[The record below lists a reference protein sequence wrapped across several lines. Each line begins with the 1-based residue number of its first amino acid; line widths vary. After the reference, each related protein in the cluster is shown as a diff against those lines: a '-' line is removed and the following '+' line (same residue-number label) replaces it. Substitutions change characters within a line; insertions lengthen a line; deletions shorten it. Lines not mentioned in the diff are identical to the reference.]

1 MKKSALYFCALT
13 LFSMAASS
21 LAATVTNPLIYS
33 DVPDISVMRV
43 EDKYYMV
50 STTMHLNPGAP
61 IMESTDLANWRTIN
75 YAHQKLGDNDLLN
88 LTNGK
93 STYGDGSWASSIR
106 YKDGVYYVLTPGR
119 STNKTHLYRTKDIVN
134 GPWTETLLPFYHDP
148 SLHLEDD
155 GRAFIIY
162 GNTNISIV
170 ELNSDLSGIKAGGM
184 NKVLVK
190 DPAGQVA
197 GSDFW
202 LKAEGSHLEK
212 INGMYYLFNI
222 CTPAGKGRTETVFR
236 SKTLD
241 GNYEGKIFLQD
252 QGVAQGNIFD
262 TPDGNWYAMLFQD
275 CGAVG
280 RVPWLMP
287 MKWVDGWPVVD
298 GGKAPK
304 TIDLPNAQMPG
315 YNMVTSDE
323 FDEDALPLEWEWN
336 HNPDN
341 ARWSLKDRPG
351 FMRITTGRVDADIM
365 NVRNQLGQRTFG
377 PKSSAWIS
385 MDVSNMKDGD
395 IAGISAFQKNYAY
408 VAVKMTGTEKKF
420 IMVNADGGTAKE
432 IASVPFTGT
441 TAYLRVDC
449 DFTNKTDK
457 ATFQYSTD
465 GTTWKALGNTLSM
478 SYTIPHFMGYRF
490 QMFNQATKAAGGY
503 VDIDWF
509 KVGADI
515 NSEIWLNA
523 AQDTTPQTPYDP
535 AAAEGGEPKAAALPG
550 IIQVENY
557 DVGGQNKSYYD
568 ADFENKGGEYRKD
581 AVDIVK
587 INCEAGTTVAET
599 AAANQNCFAV
609 GYTNPG
615 EWLEYT
621 INIATA
627 GEYFFKARVASGS
640 DASSF
645 QLSLD
650 DKIISDTI
658 TVPKGADWDT
668 YTIIDGKTAKMDAGE
683 HVLRLT
689 ITGAFANIDWI
700 QFAQTEDELKDEN
713 ESSSEESQNGQ
724 QNVNQTGDET
734 LTGEDDSPDNSE
746 NQTAIGYSVNLDV
759 STAGCYKVYNM
770 RGRLIGQ
777 VNAMSVAD
785 VQNRIRGMSLD
796 AGVYMVNGPA
806 GSAFAMRIR

>member
-1 MKKSALYFCALT
+1 MKKSIMISAAFWMAV
-13 LFSMAASS
+13 SAAS
-21 LAATVTNPLIYS
+21 LNAATVTNPLIYA

-43 EDKYYMV
+43 ENKYYMV

-75 YAHQKLGDNDLLN
+75 YAHQKLGDNDMLN
-88 LTNGK
+88 LANGK

-162 GNTNISIV
+162 GNTNISII
-170 ELNSDLSGIKAGGM
+170 ELNADMTGIKQGGM
-184 NKVLVK
+184 NKVLVR
-190 DPAGQVA
+190 DPAAQVA
-197 GSDFW
+197 GNDFW
-202 LKAEGSHLEK
+202 LRAEGSHLEK

-222 CTPAGKGRTETVFR
+222 CSPASHGRTEIVFR

-241 GNYEGKIFLQD
+241 GNYEGRIFLQD

-262 TPDGNWYAMLFQD
+262 TPDGKWYAMLFQD

-287 MKWVDGWPVVD
+287 MKWVDGWPVVE

-304 TIDLPNAQMPG
+304 TIELPNGQMPG

-323 FDEDALPLEWEWN
+323 FEEDKLPLEWEWN

-341 ARWSLKDRPG
+341 AHWSLSARKG
-351 FMRITTGRVDADIM
+351 FMRITTGRVDANIM

-395 IAGISAFQKNYAY
+395 IAGISAFQKNYGY
-408 VAVKMTGTEKKF
+408 IAVKMNGNEKKF
-420 IMVNADGGTAKE
+420 IMVNAGGGNPSE
-432 IASVPFTGT
+432 VASAPLSGN
-441 TAYLRVDC
+441 TAYLRIDC

-457 ATFQYSTD
+457 ATFHYSTD
-465 GTTWKALGNTLSM
+465 GKSWKQLGNTLSM

-503 VDIDWF
+503 VDFDWF
-509 KVGADI
+509 KIGNDI

-523 AQDTTPQTPYDP
+523 AQDTTPQTPY
-535 AAAEGGEPKAAALPG
+535 AEEGKEAKPIALPG
-550 IIQVENY
+550 IIQAENY

-568 ADFENKGGEYRKD
+568 SDFENNGGEYRKD

-587 INCEAGTTVAET
+587 IDCEAD
-599 AAANQNCFAV
+599 AANSGVSSNANGCFAV
-609 GYTNPG
+609 GYTNVG

-621 INIATA
+621 VNVTEAK
-627 GEYFFKARVASGS
+627 EYALQVRVASGS
-640 DASSF
+640 EASSF
-645 QLSLD
+645 ILSID
-650 DKIISDTI
+650 EIIASDTI
-658 TVPKGADWDT
+658 KIPKGDDWDS
-668 YTIIDGKTAKMDAGE
+668 YSIIDGGKIKLEKGE
-683 HVLRLT
+683 HILRLA
-689 ITGAFANIDWI
+689 ITGSYANIDWI
-700 QFAQTEDELKDEN
+700 NIGEEIKEPDDKTGLVVNHMDRATPQKYRIFDLQGSYLGTVFASPNQMVQQVKALVKENGIYLVKGTSGRTTKVRITE
-713 ESSSEESQNGQ
+713 
-724 QNVNQTGDET
+724 
-734 LTGEDDSPDNSE
+734 
-746 NQTAIGYSVNLDV
+746 
-759 STAGCYKVYNM
+759 
-770 RGRLIGQ
+770 
-777 VNAMSVAD
+777 
-785 VQNRIRGMSLD
+785 
-796 AGVYMVNGPA
+796 
-806 GSAFAMRIR
+806 

>member
-1 MKKSALYFCALT
+1 MNKLTSALYFGALT
-13 LFSMAASS
+13 LFSIATHSK
-21 LAATVTNPLIYS
+21 AATVTNPLIYS

-88 LTNGK
+88 LANGK

-162 GNTNISIV
+162 GNTNISII
-170 ELNSDLSGIKAGGM
+170 ELNSDLSGIKTGGM

-287 MKWVDGWPVVD
+287 MKWVDGWPVVE

-304 TIDLPNAQMPG
+304 TIELPNAQMPG
-315 YNMVTSDE
+315 YNMVTSDD

-341 ARWSLKDRPG
+341 VHWSLKDRPG
-351 FMRITTGRVDADIM
+351 FMRITTGRVDANIM
-365 NVRNQLGQRTFG
+365 NVRNQLGQCTFG

-432 IASVPFTGT
+432 IASAPLTGT

-515 NSEIWLNA
+515 NNEIWLNA

-535 AAAEGGEPKAAALPG
+535 SAKEGDDPKAAIIPG
-550 IIQVENY
+550 IIQAENY
-557 DVGGQNKSYYD
+557 DVGGQNKSFYD
-568 ADFENKGGEYRKD
+568 EDFENKGGEYRKD

-587 INCEAGTTVAET
+587 IDSGY
-599 AAANQNCFAV
+599 AV

-621 INIATA
+621 VNIADDA
-627 GEYFFKARVASGS
+627 EYFFTARVASGS

-650 DKIISDTI
+650 DKIVTDTVKI
-658 TVPKGADWDT
+658 PNGGDWDT
-668 YTIIDGKTAKMDAGE
+668 YTTVEGKTTKLDAGE
-683 HVLRLT
+683 HILRLT

-700 QFAQTEDELKDEN
+700 RFAS
-713 ESSSEESQNGQ
+713 ESEPTKIISYQLDL
-724 QNVNQTGDET
+724 NVANVGT
-734 LTGEDDSPDNSE
+734 
-746 NQTAIGYSVNLDV
+746 
-759 STAGCYKVYNM
+759 YKVYNTQ
-770 RGRLIGQ
+770 GRLMGTLSAKSPSEASN
-777 VNAMSVAD
+777 VLRSRNLS
-785 VQNRIRGMSLD
+785 
-796 AGVYMVNGPA
+796 
-806 GSAFAMRIR
+806 GSALEAGTYLVKSPSGLTFTTQVR

>member
-1 MKKSALYFCALT
+1 MKKQLRIWAAIGIAVSATVLN
-13 LFSMAASS
+13 
-21 LAATVTNPLIYS
+21 AATVTNPLIYA

-75 YAHQKLGDNDLLN
+75 YAHQKLGDNDMLN
-88 LTNGK
+88 LANGK

-162 GNTNISIV
+162 GNTNISII
-170 ELNSDLSGIKAGGM
+170 ELNADMTGIKQGGM
-184 NKVLVK
+184 NKVLVR

-197 GSDFW
+197 GNDFW
-202 LKAEGSHLEK
+202 LRAEGSHLEK

-222 CTPAGKGRTETVFR
+222 CSPASHGRTEIVFR

-241 GNYEGKIFLQD
+241 GNYEGRIFLQD

-262 TPDGNWYAMLFQD
+262 TPDGKWYAMLFQD

-287 MKWVDGWPVVD
+287 MKWVDGWPVVE

-304 TIDLPNAQMPG
+304 TIELPNGQMPG

-323 FDEDALPLEWEWN
+323 FEEDKLPLEWEWN

-341 ARWSLKDRPG
+341 AHWSLSARKG
-351 FMRITTGRVDADIM
+351 FMRITTGRVDGNIM

-385 MDVSNMKDGD
+385 MDVSKMKDGD
-395 IAGISAFQKNYAY
+395 IAGISAFQKNYGY
-408 VAVKMTGTEKKF
+408 IAVKMNGNEKKF
-420 IMVNADGGTAKE
+420 IMVNAGGGNPSE
-432 IASVPFTGT
+432 VASAPLSGN

-449 DFTNKTDK
+449 NFTNKTDK
-457 ATFQYSTD
+457 ATFHYSTD
-465 GTTWKALGNTLSM
+465 EKTWKQLGNSLSM

-490 QMFNQATKAAGGY
+490 QMFNQATKSAGGY
-503 VDIDWF
+503 VDFDWF
-509 KVGADI
+509 KIGNDI
-515 NSEIWLNA
+515 NSEIWLSA
-523 AQDTTPQTPYDP
+523 AQDTTPQTPY
-535 AAAEGGEPKAAALPG
+535 AEDDKEAKPITLPG
-550 IIQVENY
+550 IIQAENY

-568 ADFENKGGEYRKD
+568 SDFENNGNEYRKD

-587 INCEAGTTVAET
+587 IDCESGAENSGVST
-599 AAANQNCFAV
+599 NANGCFAV
-609 GYTNPG
+609 GYTQTG

-621 INIATA
+621 VNVTEA
-627 GEYFFKARVASGS
+627 GEYFVSTRVASGS

-645 QLSLD
+645 MLSID
-650 DKIISDTI
+650 DKVASDTI
-658 TVPKGADWDT
+658 KIPKGDDWDT
-668 YTIIDGKTAKMDAGE
+668 YTIIDGGKIKLTEGE
-683 HVLRLT
+683 HVLRIG
-689 ITGAFANIDWI
+689 ITGSFANIDWI
-700 QFAQTEDELKDEN
+700 KIAKGLPEEKTKLALNRLNTSAPQKYSIFDLQGSYLGMIFAKPNHASQEVKNLVKEN
-713 ESSSEESQNGQ
+713 G
-724 QNVNQTGDET
+724 
-734 LTGEDDSPDNSE
+734 
-746 NQTAIGYSVNLDV
+746 IY
-759 STAGCYKVYNM
+759 
-770 RGRLIGQ
+770 LIKSAQGFTKKI
-777 VNAMSVAD
+777 
-785 VQNRIRGMSLD
+785 RITK
-796 AGVYMVNGPA
+796 
-806 GSAFAMRIR
+806 

>member
-1 MKKSALYFCALT
+1 MKKNALFFGALA

-75 YAHQKLGDNDLLN
+75 YAHQKLGDNDMLN
-88 LTNGK
+88 LANGK

-162 GNTNISIV
+162 GNTNISII
-170 ELNSDLSGIKAGGM
+170 ELNSDLSGIKTGGM

-287 MKWVDGWPVVD
+287 MKWVDGWPVVE

-341 ARWSLKDRPG
+341 AHWSLKARPG
-351 FMRITTGRVDADIM
+351 FMRITTGRVDANIM

-432 IASVPFTGT
+432 IASAPLTGT

-515 NSEIWLNA
+515 NNEIWLGA

-535 AAAEGGEPKAAALPG
+535 SAKEGDEVKPAAIPG

-568 ADFENKGGEYRKD
+568 TDFENKGGDYRKD

-587 INCEAGTTVAET
+587 IDSGY
-599 AAANQNCFAV
+599 AV

-621 INIATA
+621 VNIADA
-627 GEYFFKARVASGS
+627 AEYFFTARVASGS

-650 DKIISDTI
+650 DNIVTDTVKI
-658 TVPKGADWDT
+658 PNGGDWDT
-668 YTIIDGKTAKMDAGE
+668 YTTIEGKTAKLDAGE

-700 QFAQTEDELKDEN
+700 QFAKTAEELKD
-713 ESSSEESQNGQ
+713 
-724 QNVNQTGDET
+724 DKDKK
-734 LTGEDDSPDNSE
+734 DDALAISRYHVDLN
-746 NQTAIGYSVNLDV
+746 TAHMG
-759 STAGCYKVYNM
+759 AYKIYNM
-770 RGRLIGQ
+770 QGKLMGT
-777 VNAMSVAD
+777 VNATSPQEARD
-785 VQNRIRGMSLD
+785 AFRLKHKEKAFYIIR
-796 AGVYMVNGPA
+796 
-806 GSAFAMRIR
+806 

>member
-1 MKKSALYFCALT
+1 MKKSIMISAAFWMAV
-13 LFSMAASS
+13 SAAS
-21 LAATVTNPLIYS
+21 LNAATVTNPLIYA

-43 EDKYYMV
+43 ENKYYMV

-75 YAHQKLGDNDLLN
+75 YAHQKLGDNDMLN
-88 LTNGK
+88 LANGK

-162 GNTNISIV
+162 GNTNISII
-170 ELNSDLSGIKAGGM
+170 ELNADMTGIKQGGM
-184 NKVLVK
+184 NKVLVR
-190 DPAGQVA
+190 DPAAQVA
-197 GSDFW
+197 GNDFW
-202 LKAEGSHLEK
+202 LRAEGSHLEK

-222 CTPAGKGRTETVFR
+222 CSPASHGRTEIVFR

-241 GNYEGKIFLQD
+241 GNYEGRIFLQD

-262 TPDGNWYAMLFQD
+262 TPDGKWYAMLFQD

-287 MKWVDGWPVVD
+287 MKWVDGWPVVE
-298 GGKAPK
+298 GGKTPK
-304 TIDLPNAQMPG
+304 TIELPNGQMPG

-323 FDEDALPLEWEWN
+323 FEEDKLPLEWEWN

-341 ARWSLKDRPG
+341 AHWSLSARKG
-351 FMRITTGRVDADIM
+351 FMRITTGRVDANIM

-395 IAGISAFQKNYAY
+395 IAGISAFQKNYGY
-408 VAVKMTGTEKKF
+408 IAVKMNGNEKKF
-420 IMVNADGGTAKE
+420 IMVNAGGGNPSE
-432 IASVPFTGT
+432 VASAPLSGN
-441 TAYLRVDC
+441 TAYLRIDC

-457 ATFQYSTD
+457 ATFHYSTD
-465 GTTWKALGNTLSM
+465 GKSWKQLGNTLSM

-503 VDIDWF
+503 VDFDWF
-509 KVGADI
+509 KIGNDI

-523 AQDTTPQTPYDP
+523 AQDTTPQTPY
-535 AAAEGGEPKAAALPG
+535 AEEGKEAKPIALPG
-550 IIQVENY
+550 IIQAENY

-568 ADFENKGGEYRKD
+568 SDFENNGGEYRKD

-587 INCEAGTTVAET
+587 IDCEAD
-599 AAANQNCFAV
+599 AANSGVSSNANGCFAV
-609 GYTNPG
+609 GYTNVG

-621 INIATA
+621 VNVTEAK
-627 GEYFFKARVASGS
+627 EYALQVRVASGS
-640 DASSF
+640 EASSF
-645 QLSLD
+645 ILSID
-650 DKIISDTI
+650 EKIASDTI
-658 TVPKGADWDT
+658 KIPKGDDWDS
-668 YTIIDGKTAKMDAGE
+668 YSIIDGGKIKLEKGE
-683 HVLRLT
+683 HILRLA
-689 ITGAFANIDWI
+689 ITGSYTNIDWI
-700 QFAQTEDELKDEN
+700 NIGEEIKEPDDKTELAINHLTLATPHKYRVFDLQGSYLGTIFAGPHQAL
-713 ESSSEESQNGQ
+713 Q
-724 QNVNQTGDET
+724 
-734 LTGEDDSPDNSE
+734 
-746 NQTAIGYSVNLDV
+746 
-759 STAGCYKVYNM
+759 
-770 RGRLIGQ
+770 Q
-777 VNAMSVAD
+777 VNALVKE
-785 VQNRIRGMSLD
+785 
-796 AGVYMVNGPA
+796 NGIYLIKGPSGKA
-806 GSAFAMRIR
+806 IKTRVTK